1 MNKREALKES
11 VTRFSGN
18 CLKRYT
24 DICLQQFPMINHF
37 TLIML
42 QCKNVIS
49 KLWKRIDRDGHQLI
63 PLLSDWWRRN
73 EKATFMT
80 SGSSL
85 LNLRRIEHRV
95 DGSEYNDVMDFIA
108 DLQLM
113 LKDVVR
119 YFNNSYTLYQVC
131 NSLSVSYA
139 AHSCISCE

>member
-1 MNKREALKES
+1 MIKDYPYIIGEAKIELFM
-11 VTRFSGN
+11 V
-18 CLKRYT
+18 
-24 DICLQQFPMINHF
+24 
-37 TLIML
+37 

-49 KLWKRIDRDGHQLI
+49 KLWKRIDRDGHQII

-85 LNLRRIEHRV
+85 LDLRRIELRV

-113 LKDVVR
+113 LKNVVR

-131 NSLSVSYA
+131 ISLSLSL
-139 AHSCISCE
+139 SFRGCCP